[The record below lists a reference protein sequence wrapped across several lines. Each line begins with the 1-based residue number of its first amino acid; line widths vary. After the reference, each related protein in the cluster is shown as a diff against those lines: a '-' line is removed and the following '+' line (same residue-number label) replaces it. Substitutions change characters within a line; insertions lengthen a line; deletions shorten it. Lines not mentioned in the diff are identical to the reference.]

1 MKDELSTSNE
11 QLLTIDAVVLAN
23 GEYPAS
29 PLPLK
34 ILAEAPYVV
43 CCDGGA
49 DEYIRRGHTPDV
61 IIGDG
66 DSLSDE
72 NRRKF
77 GHILH
82 RISDQET
89 NDQTKAVNFLL
100 AKGKRRIAIIGATG
114 KREDHTLG
122 NISLLIDYL
131 RAGADV
137 RTYTDYGIFIPCRS
151 TRTFPS
157 HPGQQVSIINFTA
170 HGLHGKGLV
179 YPLSDFTNWWQG
191 TLNEC
196 TSTEFTIE
204 RKGNTWYSS
213 LLLRFRHFNKVHAD
227 TNHGNGNGLRPTETV
242 LPQDEG
248 NNGSHHQYQI
258 AVHGYNRR
266 LEILQAHRN
275 QKVTEVSRENQ
286 HKRQHRP
293 GHPVPLPM
301 QGIRKQGASQ
311 PIMDDTINPV
321 TAAPPKMYFIIVTTP
336 TSSSSF
342 LLTIR

>member
-137 RTYTDYGIFIPCRS
+137 RTYTDYGIFIPCRG
-151 TRTFPS
+151 TRTFPKPS
-157 HPGQQVSIINFTA
+157 RTASIHHQLHCTRSAWQRTGLSPQRFHQLVARHTQRMHQYRIHHRGGRGIPGIRHYFFASA
-170 HGLHGKGLV
+170 
-179 YPLSDFTNWWQG
+179 
-191 TLNEC
+191 
-196 TSTEFTIE
+196 TSTKYTLIQIMAMAAACVQLK
-204 RKGNTWYSS
+204 RSCP
-213 LLLRFRHFNKVHAD
+213 KV
-227 TNHGNGNGLRPTETV
+227 RETTV
-242 LPQDEG
+242 
-248 NNGSHHQYQI
+248 
-258 AVHGYNRR
+258 
-266 LEILQAHRN
+266 
-275 QKVTEVSRENQ
+275 
-286 HKRQHRP
+286 
-293 GHPVPLPM
+293 
-301 QGIRKQGASQ
+301 
-311 PIMDDTINPV
+311 
-321 TAAPPKMYFIIVTTP
+321 VTT
-336 TSSSSF
+336 S
-342 LLTIR
+342 IR

>member
-1 MKDELSTSNE
+1 MEKINE
-11 QLLTIDAVVLAN
+11 RTMINEHYTPEAVILAN
-23 GEYPAS
+23 GEYPTH
-29 PLPLK
+29 PLPLRM
-34 ILAEAPYVV
+34 LEEAKFVV
-43 CCDGGA
+43 CCDGA
-49 DEYIRRGHTPDV
+49 ANEYISRGHTPDV
-61 IIGDG
+61 IVGDG
-66 DSLSDE
+66 DSLSTE
-72 NRRKF
+72 YHKRF
-77 GHILH
+77 SPIIHQIP
-82 RISDQET
+82 DQET

-204 RKGNTWYSS
+204 AEGEYLVFVTTSS
-213 LLLRFRHFNKVHAD
+213 L
-227 TNHGNGNGLRPTETV
+227 P
-242 LPQDEG
+242 P
-248 NNGSHHQYQI
+248 
-258 AVHGYNRR
+258 
-266 LEILQAHRN
+266 LQQSTR
-275 QKVTEVSRENQ
+275 
-286 HKRQHRP
+286 
-293 GHPVPLPM
+293 
-301 QGIRKQGASQ
+301 
-311 PIMDDTINPV
+311 
-321 TAAPPKMYFIIVTTP
+321 
-336 TSSSSF
+336 
-342 LLTIR
+342 

>member
-137 RTYTDYGIFIPCRS
+137 RTYTDYGIFIPCRG
-151 TRTFPS
+151 TRTYPRPAMVFDASAPRPPRAAVAGRACGLS
-157 HPGQQVSIINFTA
+157 PQRFHQLVARHTQRMHQYRIHHRGGRGIPGIRHYLFASA
-170 HGLHGKGLV
+170 
-179 YPLSDFTNWWQG
+179 
-191 TLNEC
+191 
-196 TSTEFTIE
+196 TSTKYTLIQIMAMAAACVQLK
-204 RKGNTWYSS
+204 RSCP
-213 LLLRFRHFNKVHAD
+213 KV
-227 TNHGNGNGLRPTETV
+227 RETTV
-242 LPQDEG
+242 
-248 NNGSHHQYQI
+248 
-258 AVHGYNRR
+258 
-266 LEILQAHRN
+266 
-275 QKVTEVSRENQ
+275 
-286 HKRQHRP
+286 
-293 GHPVPLPM
+293 
-301 QGIRKQGASQ
+301 
-311 PIMDDTINPV
+311 
-321 TAAPPKMYFIIVTTP
+321 VTT
-336 TSSSSF
+336 S
-342 LLTIR
+342 IR